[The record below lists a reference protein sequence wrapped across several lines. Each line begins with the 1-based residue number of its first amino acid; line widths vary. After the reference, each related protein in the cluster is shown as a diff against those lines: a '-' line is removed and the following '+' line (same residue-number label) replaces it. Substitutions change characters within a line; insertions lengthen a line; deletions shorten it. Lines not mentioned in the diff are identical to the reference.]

1 MSKLGSFFGFADPSD
16 EAMYLAKVLF
26 AILPFANFIFMIG
39 TTFRTIFVA
48 EALGEGDYILGLGL
62 LGSLIVIQMA
72 VQTSLDYFSGA
83 IGDWIG
89 QRWVIATG
97 NFCYGV
103 SFFMLSFVTSS
114 TPFLFLV
121 AIFALNG
128 FASSQIS
135 GAWGAWF
142 DNNYRIAMPSD
153 PKRKQYGVFW
163 GRIGMVAQIA
173 STISLIPG
181 SILAVIYGRPWV
193 FQLQGVGSFIFS
205 ILVLRFIRDFPE
217 VEAMREEKPSMA
229 EYVSLLKDG
238 IRFLA
243 DNRYVGFI
251 IVGSM
256 LATSTI
262 TVWGELILFP
272 LYFSYLLTQVAVAS
286 YRTFIFVP
294 SVFAQERS
302 GIWSQKFEP
311 KKWIPIFRLLQAC
324 GFVFYIIIALMMTFF
339 PPMTNG
345 GEFLVI
351 MLPFTEISILEIPL
365 ANIIPVII
373 LATTFTFTLF
383 FGGFAEILT
392 QRELM
397 DVIPDRIRN
406 SVYSLSPTI
415 LFLFAMPQ
423 IGIFGWLIPVIGFPT
438 TLFLIGLISL
448 AGVAIIR
455 HGFSLPKPVLVT
467 QAEKDVEDTGEIPL
481 VDTLTEDAIEEAL
494 IEPYEVFE

>member
-1 MSKLGSFFGFADPSD
+1 MSRLGLFFGFTDASD

-26 AILPFANFIFMIG
+26 AILPFANFIFMMG
-39 TTFRTIFVA
+39 TTFHTIFVA
-48 EALGEGDYILGLGL
+48 EALGDGDYILGLGL

-89 QRWVIATG
+89 QRWVIASG

-103 SFFMLSFVTSS
+103 SFIMLSFVTSS
-114 TPFLFLV
+114 SPFLYLV

-142 DNNYRIAMPSD
+142 DNNYRVAMPSD
-153 PKRKQYGVFW
+153 PERKQYGVFW
-163 GRIGMVAQIA
+163 GRMGMVTQIA
-173 STISLIPG
+173 ATVSLIPG
-181 SILAVIYGRPWV
+181 SILGVIYGRPWV
-193 FQLQGVGSFIFS
+193 FQFQGIGAIIFA
-205 ILVLRFIRDFPE
+205 ILVIRFIRDFPE
-217 VEAMREEKPSMA
+217 VEEMREERPTMS

-238 IRFLA
+238 VCFLVR
-243 DNRYVGFI
+243 NPYVGFI
-251 IVGSM
+251 TVGSM
-256 LATSTI
+256 LAVSTI

-272 LYFSYLLTQVAVAS
+272 LYFSYLITQVAVAS
-286 YRTFIFVP
+286 YRTFIFIP
-294 SVFAQERS
+294 NVFAQERS
-302 GIWSQKFEP
+302 GVWSQKFEP
-311 KKWIPIFRLLQAC
+311 KKWIPIFRVLQAC
-324 GFVFYIIIALMMTFF
+324 GFIFYVVIALMMTFF

-351 MLPFTEISILEIPL
+351 MLPFTEISILEIPIS
-365 ANIIPVII
+365 NIIPVII
-373 LATTFTFTLF
+373 LAITFTVTLF

-415 LFLFAMPQ
+415 LFIFAMPQ

-448 AGVAIIR
+448 VGVFIIR
-455 HGFSLPKPVLVT
+455 HGLSLPKPVSIT
-467 QAEKDVEDTGEIPL
+467 HEEKATEDTIEVAPS
-481 VDTLTEDAIEEAL
+481 DTLTDDKIEEVL
-494 IEPYEVFE
+494 IEPAEILE